1 MHSPGDSRSSKSRCS
16 IHMITAGL
24 YSPLSSFATV
34 LTVVPHSSGFRGSR
48 FRNAQN
54 LCARDHRYPD
64 FRLADER
71 PPVGPFADGTNLL
84 PCVLSEGWSR
94 LCRDF
99 GTYDVLFLLTLGTLI
114 SRLAICRLAPDFQH
128 LSLIWTVPIP
138 SGFRDFRSLVSF
150 ILLPPDP
157 RNFVQ
162 SCDQQSWCDLALT
175 VAIESQYRVS

>member
-1 MHSPGDSRSSKSRCS
+1 M
-16 IHMITAGL
+16 
-24 YSPLSSFATV
+24 
-34 LTVVPHSSGFRGSR
+34 LTVVPHSSGFHGSQ

-54 LCARDHRYPD
+54 LCAQDLRYPK

-84 PCVLSEGWSR
+84 PCVLSDGRSR

-99 GTYDVLFLLTLGTLI
+99 RTSDVLFLLTLGTPI
-114 SRLAICRLAPDFQH
+114 SRLVICRLAPDFRH
-128 LSLIWTVPIP
+128 LSLKWTVSIP

-162 SCDQQSWCDLALT
+162 SCDQRSWCDLALT
-175 VAIESQYRVS
+175 VVIESQYRVSRFRDF